1 MPAYKLILI
10 QIMMKNLSRH
20 LSRLLLPIA
29 LLLGLLLVFYG
40 SRYLNKS
47 EDPLDKQAFQTVGYC
62 NTFKG
67 CQTRVGDGSITLN
80 ILPASMPMGQP
91 LAIRAEVSGLAAE
104 KVSMEFVGRDMP
116 MGLMP
121 FNLQKQSGYS
131 ADTDLYTGTG
141 SITFCTTDSKM
152 VWVARLKM
160 ETREAVYNVLF
171 ELDHIA
177 ANSQQIAIL
186 P

>member
-1 MPAYKLILI
+1 
-10 QIMMKNLSRH
+10 MMKNLLRH

-40 SRYLNKS
+40 SRLLNKS
-47 EDPLDKQAFQTVGYC
+47 ENSVDKQRFQTVAYC
-62 NTFKG
+62 NTYKG
-67 CQTRVGDGSITLN
+67 CQSRVGNGSIMLN
-80 ILPASMPMGQP
+80 ILPASMPTGQP

-121 FNLQKQSGYS
+121 FNLQKQSGHF

-141 SITFCTTDSKM
+141 NITFCTTDRNM
-152 VWVARLKM
+152 VWIARLKM

-171 ELDHIA
+171 ELDPLE

>member
-1 MPAYKLILI
+1 M
-10 QIMMKNLSRH
+10 
-20 LSRLLLPIA
+20 
-29 LLLGLLLVFYG
+29 
-40 SRYLNKS
+40 
-47 EDPLDKQAFQTVGYC
+47 
-62 NTFKG
+62 
-67 CQTRVGDGSITLN
+67 LN
-80 ILPASMPMGQP
+80 ILPASMPTGQP

-121 FNLQKQSGYS
+121 FNLQKQSGHF

-141 SITFCTTDSKM
+141 NITFCTTDRNM
-152 VWVARLKM
+152 VWIARLKM

-171 ELDHIA
+171 ELDPLE